1 MVLKS
6 CSNTLSMKSA
16 YVNLHAGKNALH
28 VVKTLLLQRMLKW
41 KDTRL
46 GSLFTIDLEKIFWRG
61 EK

>member
-1 MVLKS
+1 
-6 CSNTLSMKSA
+6 MKSA